1 MYFTNPFTIGKKG
14 VKARSCFS
22 YLDFL
27 RRPMPHNCSKCNQC
41 KIDKLPCQPCI
52 QERYQKEYENW
63 SCGNE
68 KIDKLVKY
76 VRPSLINTILFLEW
90 IPYED
95 LEIDKKDF
103 AEGGFGTIS
112 LATWINGYVVR
123 WNHNKKQWHRQG
135 KMQVVIK
142 TMKDNISDNFIT
154 ELEAYF
160 KCASRHLIS
169 YLGITQNP
177 DTKDYAIVMEFAEN
191 GDLRTYLQNNKA
203 KLYWR
208 RKLDILRNIVA
219 GLEIIHVTG
228 MTHRDLHT
236 GNILQFKDLLYPS
249 RITDLGLSKQASEE
263 KTEKIIGVT
272 PYIAPEVLNKNPY
285 SEASDIYSFAMILWE
300 VGTGEK
306 PYADL
311 ADDEALADQI
321 KRGRRPNIPKEMP
334 ECYATLIRN
343 CWNSDPQKRPTA
355 LDIKEKI
362 MEWQSVLGWFPTE
375 VSRNDEEAKQFE
387 EADDEKS
394 KEDRRYRAKIYNP
407 PPKPQEPSAEVDD
420 DQDRELPDI
429 DDELLDDNN
438 DSPDDIS
445 KESQDDSKELPD
457 GISKELPDN
466 ISKELLDDSKELL
479 NDNKESPDDI
489 SKELPNDISKELLD
503 DSKEL
508 LNDNK
513 ESPDVISKELPD
525 DSKELSDDD
534 DGYEIPDGNIFFLI
548 YSSSIFNTHA
558 NFNFAT
564 DDDDHE
570 ILDAD
575 DDDNREF
582 PDGKEL

>member
-525 DSKELSDDD
+525 DSRELLNDNKEPPDGISKELPDDSKELSDDD
-534 DGYEIPDGNIFFLI
+534 DGYEIPD
-548 YSSSIFNTHA
+548 
-558 NFNFAT
+558 

-570 ILDAD
+570 ILDD

-582 PDGKEL
+582 PDDDPPL

>member
-27 RRPMPHNCSKCNQC
+27 RRPMPHNCSKCDQC

-95 LEIDKKDF
+95 LEIDEKDF

-135 KMQVVIK
+135 KMKVVIK
-142 TMKDNISDNFIT
+142 TMKDNISDDFIT

-191 GDLRTYLQNNKA
+191 GDLRKYLQNNKA

-219 GLEIIHVTG
+219 GLEIIHVT
-228 MTHRDLHT
+228 
-236 GNILQFKDLLYPS
+236 
-249 RITDLGLSKQASEE
+249 
-263 KTEKIIGVT
+263 
-272 PYIAPEVLNKNPY
+272 
-285 SEASDIYSFAMILWE
+285 

-311 ADDEALADQI
+311 PYDDALALQI

-343 CWNSDPQKRPTA
+343 CWDSDPQKRPTA

-362 MEWQSVLGWFPTE
+362 MKWQSVLGWFPTE
-375 VSRNDEEAKQFE
+375 ESRSDEEAKQFE

-445 KESQDDSKELPD
+445 KESQDDSKELPN
-457 GISKELPDN
+457 G

-479 NDNKESPDDI
+479 NDNKESPDGI

-525 DSKELSDDD
+525 DSRELLNDNKEPPDGISKELPDDSKELSDDD
-534 DGYEIPDGNIFFLI
+534 DGYKIPD
-548 YSSSIFNTHA
+548 
-558 NFNFAT
+558 

-570 ILDAD
+570 ILDD

-582 PDGKEL
+582 PDDDPPL

>member
-76 VRPSLINTILFLEW
+76 T
-90 IPYED
+90 
-95 LEIDKKDF
+95 KKDF

-191 GDLRTYLQNNKA
+191 
-203 KLYWR
+203 
-208 RKLDILRNIVA
+208 
-219 GLEIIHVTG
+219 
-228 MTHRDLHT
+228 
-236 GNILQFKDLLYPS
+236 
-249 RITDLGLSKQASEE
+249 
-263 KTEKIIGVT
+263 
-272 PYIAPEVLNKNPY
+272 
-285 SEASDIYSFAMILWE
+285 ASDIYSFAMILWE

-525 DSKELSDDD
+525 DSRELLNDNKEPPDGISKELPDDSKELSDDD
-534 DGYEIPDGNIFFLI
+534 DGYEIPD
-548 YSSSIFNTHA
+548 
-558 NFNFAT
+558 

-582 PDGKEL
+582 PDDDPPL

>member
-27 RRPMPHNCSKCNQC
+27 RRPMPHNCSKCDQC

-95 LEIDKKDF
+95 LEIDEKDF

-135 KMQVVIK
+135 KMKVVIK
-142 TMKDNISDNFIT
+142 TMKDNISDDFIT

-191 GDLRTYLQNNKA
+191 GDLRKYLQNNKA

-263 KTEKIIGVT
+263 KTEKIIGVI
-272 PYIAPEVLNKNPY
+272 PYIAPEVLNNKPY

-311 ADDEALADQI
+311 PYDDALALQI

-343 CWNSDPQKRPTA
+343 CWDSDPQKRPTA

-362 MEWQSVLGWFPTE
+362 MKWQSVLGWFPTE
-375 VSRNDEEAKQFE
+375 ESRSDEEAKQFE

-445 KESQDDSKELPD
+445 KESQDDSKELPN
-457 GISKELPDN
+457 G

-479 NDNKESPDDI
+479 NDNKESPDGI

-525 DSKELSDDD
+525 DSRELLNDNKEPPDGISKELPDDSKELSDDD
-534 DGYEIPDGNIFFLI
+534 DGYKIPD
-548 YSSSIFNTHA
+548 
-558 NFNFAT
+558 